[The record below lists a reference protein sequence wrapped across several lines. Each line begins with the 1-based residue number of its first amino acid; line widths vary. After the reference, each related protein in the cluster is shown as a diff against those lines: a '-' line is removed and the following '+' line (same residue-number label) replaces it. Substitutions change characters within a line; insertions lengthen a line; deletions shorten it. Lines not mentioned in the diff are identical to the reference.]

1 MEPPSLP
8 PPPPLPEE
16 PLDAPPRGRPNRA
29 VAVILAVALLGGS
42 GAGIWL
48 ATRTRDDVGLNI
60 DLTPHP
66 LPSGWN
72 ETVFRSDGFAIAFPP
87 AWRAIDPRNAED
99 GLDAISNENP
109 ELASL
114 VRTQIGSLSDLI
126 RLLAVDSESPS
137 LSQDFATNA
146 NVIVQP
152 VPSGVTFE
160 EFVQANA
167 QQLRTIPGVTTSLE
181 DDAVSMPAGRAAL
194 VRSRLPIKTAN
205 GETIAAVSQ
214 YLLLS
219 RGRGYILSFTTTPE
233 LEASYVSVFD
243 AITRTFRYV

>member
-16 PLDAPPRGRPNRA
+16 PLDAPPRGRPSRA
-29 VAVILAVALLGGS
+29 VAIILAFALLGGS

-48 ATRTRDDVGLNI
+48 AMRTRGDDVVLNANP
-60 DLTPHP
+60 TPP
-66 LPSGWN
+66 IPSGWN

-87 AWRAIDPRNAED
+87 AWRAIDPKNAED
-99 GLDAISNENP
+99 ALDEMSKENP
-109 ELASL
+109 ELANL

-126 RLLAVDSESPS
+126 RLLAVDSKSPS

-181 DDAVSMPAGRAAL
+181 DEAVSMPAGRAAL
-194 VRSRLPIKTAN
+194 VRSRLPIRTGNA
-205 GETIAAVSQ
+205 ETIAAVSQ